1 MAHLAGFSK
10 FLQKKDGPGRAR
22 FGVLIIFFSEFD
34 LKPSHNIQGHCEPA
48 LPPRWKTWYV
58 MNAIFVVWLV
68 LIFSLFPFC
77 LASEKLCQGNGL
89 ESNKI
94 RGWIG
99 CWKIYVLL
107 SIYFNFLLRFLASKR
122 GLRFYCYLF
131 IFVFWWAKDSQVE
144 TEAKPDIEDP
154 EKKKKKEEKVCYAC
168 VLEWYFH
175 HFVLSWLGIANMNFA
190 MSMIRLIDVM
200 SW

>member
-1 MAHLAGFSK
+1 MAGFSK

-131 IFVFWWAKDSQVE
+131 IYLFLFFDGRRIRRWRQRQSQILR
-144 TEAKPDIEDP
+144 TLRRRKR
-154 EKKKKKEEKVCYAC
+154 KRKR
-168 VLEWYFH
+168 
-175 HFVLSWLGIANMNFA
+175 FA
-190 MSMIRLIDVM
+190 MPVY
-200 SW
+200 